1 MYSHYHKWLQISVIL
16 DSFCAM
22 MLDFLRVLITLSEFI
37 CANYWLTVFSLPY
50 LSQKRAGILAFSC
63 HDQCRRFSHVFT
75 IYMGVH
81 TDTFKISI
89 QSPKTDSKGCTN
101 EHHTFRDEWIGLCK
115 HYELKSS
122 ECWTPLKVRNL
133 VLSLVDIK
141 IKMRETGGGKKRSA
155 HIVTVLSIPSSPSKW
170 KKLFAKTS
178 KLH

>member
-1 MYSHYHKWLQISVIL
+1 MTDFFRVIQVPAGWL
-16 DSFCAM
+16 C
-22 MLDFLRVLITLSEFI
+22 
-37 CANYWLTVFSLPY
+37 TVFSLTC
-50 LSQKRAGILAFSC
+50 SQKLVAILAFSC
-63 HDQCRRFSHVFT
+63 HDQWRPFSHVCT
-75 IYMGVH
+75 MYTGVH

-89 QSPKTDSKGCTN
+89 HSPKTDSKGCTN

-133 VLSLVDIK
+133 ALSLVDIK
-141 IKMRETGGGKKRSA
+141 IKMREREKGEKKRSA